1 MAMKI
6 LIAHNRYRPTAPSGE
21 DAVVDQ
27 ESSALSSRGHDV
39 VLFQRHSAEIATWSS
54 LQRGTL
60 PVRLLWSRNSHRAIT
75 KSLIEFAPDVVHI
88 HNIFPLITPSILY
101 ACRDANVPV
110 VATLHNYKLGCA
122 AGTLFRDGR
131 VCHDCLGRSSG
142 PALIHGCYRGSAMTT
157 APVVFGSWLHRNAW
171 RTMITAY
178 IFISAAQREVLAPV
192 GLPVDRSF
200 VKHNFVPAPTVD
212 TKITKEPQVAYVGRL
227 DEAKGAPFLMRA
239 WDAFRVRHPRSP
251 LRLVIVGGGD
261 MLDEVN
267 SWATQHESVTVVGH
281 VQRSQVY
288 EILAQS
294 RAVVVPSQWEET
306 FGMAAVE
313 AMAVATAPV
322 ASAHGAFPELVTN
335 GSDGALFAPT
345 DIDGLVEV
353 LTDIEDN
360 PRRWDRFGRQA
371 RQTYL
376 SRFSADAGIDRLLD
390 IYRFAVEHPL
400 EESGQPEDI
409 PGPYGRSSFGVPT

>member
-1 MAMKI
+1 
-6 LIAHNRYRPTAPSGE
+6 
-21 DAVVDQ
+21 
-27 ESSALSSRGHDV
+27 
-39 VLFQRHSAEIATWSS
+39 
-54 LQRGTL
+54 
-60 PVRLLWSRNSHRAIT
+60 
-75 KSLIEFAPDVVHI
+75 
-88 HNIFPLITPSILY
+88 
-101 ACRDANVPV
+101 
-110 VATLHNYKLGCA
+110 
-122 AGTLFRDGR
+122 
-131 VCHDCLGRSSG
+131 
-142 PALIHGCYRGSAMTT
+142 
-157 APVVFGSWLHRNAW
+157 VFGSWLHRNAW

-200 VKHNFVPAPTVD
+200 VKHNFVPAPPVD

-261 MLDEVN
+261 MVDEVN

-376 SRFSADAGIDRLLD
+376 SRFSADAGIDRLLE

-400 EESGQPEDI
+400 EESGRPEDI